1 MEGLCCLGQLYGRGQ
16 LSSRAPLPMR
26 PGCSNSVLK
35 EANGMLIAACLHC
48 QVKGPQNG
56 TTRIPPFHCIMQSLN
71 INNT

>member
-1 MEGLCCLGQLYGRGQ
+1 
-16 LSSRAPLPMR
+16 MR